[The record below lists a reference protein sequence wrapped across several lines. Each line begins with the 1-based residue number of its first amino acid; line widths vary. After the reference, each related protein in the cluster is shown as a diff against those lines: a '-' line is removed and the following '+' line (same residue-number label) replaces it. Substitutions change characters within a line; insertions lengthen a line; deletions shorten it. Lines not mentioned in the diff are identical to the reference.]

1 MDRFQH
7 GPLSGWKEDH
17 RKTGAVS
24 SQYDSR
30 NDSRKID
37 PRKNNH
43 KKAREKTAEF
53 TLIKTFCL
61 FDGLWQESAANARLN
76 RQSSHSFAIHS
87 QRLKKSCTKSSKQ
100 ASKQTTYPTKQQNP
114 YKITKDR
121 KENDRRK
128 KKTKTKGGIGV
139 FKFRPGRVKGGEND
153 WLIAVILL
161 TAL

>member
-61 FDGLWQESAANARLN
+61 FDGLWQESAANARL
-76 RQSSHSFAIHS
+76 
-87 QRLKKSCTKSSKQ
+87 KKKK
-100 ASKQTTYPTKQQNP
+100 KK
-114 YKITKDR
+114 
-121 KENDRRK
+121 RK
-128 KKTKTKGGIGV
+128 KERKKGSIINSW
-139 FKFRPGRVKGGEND
+139 FY
-153 WLIAVILL
+153 
-161 TAL
+161 T